1 MLLRSEYLMASKLRD
16 IKHIKP
22 LKMQKKLAL
31 MYRLKWMAFMTPLL
45 FEPSGFHTLIGL
57 VPRLQWGWRSMDC
70 TAGGASV
77 THTVRLSLS
86 VCLSLSCPRLQGL
99 CVSRHANQTSLITV
113 WVSVG
118 PRLNALNY
126 SMITFGN
133 LCLQGIRSVLFM
145 TKFNQVFKTVIAIRP
160 CFHENNETT
169 AVFTS
174 IFILKSKTFRLETNL
189 WDH

>member
-1 MLLRSEYLMASKLRD
+1 
-16 IKHIKP
+16 
-22 LKMQKKLAL
+22 
-31 MYRLKWMAFMTPLL
+31 MYHLKWIAFMTELL
-45 FEPSGFHTLIGL
+45 FAPSGFHTLIGL
-57 VPRLQWGWRSMDC
+57 VPRLQCGWRSMDC
-70 TAGGASV
+70 TASGASV

-86 VCLSLSCPRLQGL
+86 VCLSLPVSLSCPRLHGL

-118 PRLNALNY
+118 PRLNALNC

-133 LCLQGIRSVLFM
+133 QKEYVLFCLWCGV
-145 TKFNQVFKTVIAIRP
+145 TKFNQVFKMVIAIRP

-174 IFILKSKTFRLETNL
+174 IFILKSKTFSLKTN
-189 WDH
+189 